1 MEYILYCDESCQEGP
16 LVSDFFGGCLVS
28 FKDYEEI
35 TEALKAKKT
44 ELHFFGE
51 VKWTKVTENYLSK
64 YIDIMNL
71 YFSFIKS
78 GKLKVRIIFRDN
90 EDMPKVARKPEDKYF
105 DLYYRFIKNAFGL
118 KHLSSEE
125 EPLYLRVYLDQLPN
139 ARKKT
144 SRSFKQQ
151 LIDLPSSY
159 GFVSSPVVIREGD
172 VAEVNSHEHVILQC
186 LDVVLGAMYYKL
198 NQLNLVTSEDGMHRG
213 KRTVAK
219 EKLFEHIYRHIK
231 DIFPDFD
238 IAETTELKQSD
249 SVLSYWEDPYRHWRF
264 VPD

>member
-16 LVSDFFGGCLVS
+16 IVSNFFGGCLVS
-28 FKDYEEI
+28 FKDYENI

-78 GKLKVRIIFRDN
+78 GKLKVRIIFRCN
-90 EDMPKVARKPEDKYF
+90 EDMPKTASKPEDKYF

-125 EPLYLRVYLDQLPN
+125 KPLYLRVYLDQLPN
-139 ARKKT
+139 ARRKISKI
-144 SRSFKQQ
+144 FKQR
-151 LIDLPSSY
+151 LIDLPSTY
-159 GFVSSPVVIREGD
+159 GFANSPIVIREGD
-172 VAEVNSHEHVILQC
+172 VAEVDSHEHAILQC
-186 LDVVLGAMYYKL
+186 LDVILGAMYYKL
-198 NQLNLVTSEDGMHRG
+198 NQLNLVIPEGEDSRG

-219 EKLFEHIYRHIK
+219 EKLFEHINQHIK
-231 DIFPDFD
+231 DIFPNFD
-238 IAETTELKQSD
+238 IAKTTELKERD

-264 VPD
+264 IPD